1 LLKLLISST
10 GIPLCVGGGGGD
22 GNNKSSADIVT
33 TLGIGSRNSRPL
45 ATVSVLPAPLSFDRR
60 LSSTEEEDEEVW
72 VGIGGGSVCTLFVCS
87 RIQAFSLS
95 RSVICLRSSWMS
107 DTRWSRRIDILLMV
121 SNMGK
126 PCFENSVTRRTGGKG
141 EGGIQGV
148 VYNTSLSLP
157 GMKDS
162 SWTFVASGGTVRGGD
177 F

>member
-1 LLKLLISST
+1 
-10 GIPLCVGGGGGD
+10 
-22 GNNKSSADIVT
+22 
-33 TLGIGSRNSRPL
+33 
-45 ATVSVLPAPLSFDRR
+45 VSQ
-60 LSSTEEEDEEVW
+60 
-72 VGIGGGSVCTLFVCS
+72 IGGAFVFS

-126 PCFENSVTRRTGGKG
+126 P
-141 EGGIQGV
+141 
-148 VYNTSLSLP
+148 SLSLP